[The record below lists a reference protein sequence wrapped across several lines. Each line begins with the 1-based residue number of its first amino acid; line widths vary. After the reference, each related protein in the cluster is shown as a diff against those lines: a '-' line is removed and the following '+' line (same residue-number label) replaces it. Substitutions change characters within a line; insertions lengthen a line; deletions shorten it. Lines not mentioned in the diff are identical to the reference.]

1 MSRLEKR
8 RTDWIVRNLK
18 RELSEDY
25 CLLSKKK
32 NYGQERLVVDLQGMV
47 RFKVGPRPWNKLHKL
62 LVKTFWLKM
71 IWNICLK
78 KWYFVGSNYLQITAF
93 SCFFFPQT
101 NNMACAHTD
110 PKKALTLLC
119 KNSSC
124 INMLHAVTVGV
135 ADQQQTRAS
144 RDCSFKHDSAEL

>member
-8 RTDWIVRNLK
+8 RADWIVRNLK

-25 CLLSKKK
+25 CLLFQK
-32 NYGQERLVVDLQGMV
+32 NDGQERLVVDLQGIV
-47 RFKVGPRPWNKLHKL
+47 RFKVGPRPGKKLHKL
-62 LVKTFWLKM
+62 LVKTFWLKL
-71 IWNICLK
+71 IWNICK
-78 KWYFVGSNYLQITAF
+78 KERHFVGSNCLQITVF
-93 SCFFFPQT
+93 SCFFPQT

-144 RDCSFKHDSAEL
+144 RDCSFRRDSAEL